1 MATIYVKLYDTL
13 YNDLYLPLELLDLH
27 CEIEFLKNVGPDDGE
42 AVSDEG
48 KYSITCPDLE
58 WRSVIE
64 ALKDSGISLFYTVVL
79 EGANGESI
87 LQEAGELN
95 SQVKHYTTRHKDRK
109 LVFSFWFGDCMPFA
123 QAGLVA

>member
-1 MATIYVKLYDTL
+1 MATIYIKLYDTL
-13 YNDLYLPLELLDLH
+13 YNDLYLPLELLDFH
-27 CEIEFLKNVGPDDGE
+27 CEIDFLKNIGPDDGE
-42 AVSDEG
+42 AVSNEG

-64 ALKDSGISLFYTVVL
+64 ALKESGTSLVYSVVL
-79 EGANGESI
+79 KGRQGESI

-123 QAGLVA
+123 QAGLAA